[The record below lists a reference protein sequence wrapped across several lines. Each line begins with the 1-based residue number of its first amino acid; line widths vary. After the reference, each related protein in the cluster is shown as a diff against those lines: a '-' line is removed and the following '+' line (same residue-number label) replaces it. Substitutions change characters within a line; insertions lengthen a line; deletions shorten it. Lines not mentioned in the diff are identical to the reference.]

1 MAALI
6 TEYRDK
12 VRFEPERF
20 TPVPLGESAHT
31 RALLVCLEPG
41 QFIPVHRPAVDVTFV
56 ILEGTGAIVAGDE
69 EANVGPGAIAFVAAG
84 EARGLRASGPE
95 RLVALHVVSPPPT
108 AEDHGA
114 VMEGL
119 RRGSWR

>member
-6 TEYRDK
+6 RDFHDR
-12 VRFEPERF
+12 VQFQSGRFN
-20 TPVPLGESAHT
+20 PVPLAESERT

-41 QFIPVHRPAVDVTFV
+41 QFIPIHEPAVDVTFV
-56 ILEGTGAIVAGDE
+56 VLEGSGTIVAGAE
-69 EANVGPGAIAFVAAG
+69 EAAVGPGAVSFVPAG
-84 EARGLRASGPE
+84 ESRGLRAGNG

-108 AEDHGA
+108 AEDHTK
-114 VMEGL
+114 VMAGL

>member
-6 TEYRDK
+6 TDYREK
-12 VRFEPERF
+12 VRFERERF
-20 TPVPLGESAHT
+20 TPVPLGESAQT

-41 QFIPVHRPAVDVTFV
+41 QFIPVHQPAVDVTFV
-56 ILEGTGAIVAGDE
+56 ILEGSGAIVAGPN
-69 EANVGPGAIAFVAAG
+69 EASVGPGAIAFVAAG
-84 EARGLRASGPE
+84 EARGLRASGAE

-108 AEDHGA
+108 ADDHGA
-114 VMEGL
+114 VMDGL

>member
-6 TEYRDK
+6 TDYRDR

-20 TPVPLGESAHT
+20 TPVPLGESPRT

-41 QFIPVHRPAVDVTFV
+41 QFIPIHEPGVDVTFV
-56 ILEGTGAIVAGDE
+56 VLEGRGVMAAGAE
-69 EANVGPGAIAFVAAG
+69 EAAVGPGAVSFVPAG

>member
-6 TEYRDK
+6 ADYRDR
-12 VRFEPERF
+12 VRFEPQRF
-20 TPVPLGESAHT
+20 TPVPLAESART

-41 QFIPVHRPAVDVTFV
+41 QFIPIHEPNVDVTFV
-56 ILEGTGAIVAGDE
+56 VLEGAGVIVAGTE
-69 EANVGPGAIAFVAAG
+69 EARVGPGAVSFVPAG
-84 EARGLRASGPE
+84 EARGLRATE

-108 AEDHGA
+108 AEDHSA

-119 RRGSWR
+119 RRGSWRA

>member
-6 TEYRDK
+6 NDFHDR
-12 VRFEPERF
+12 VHFEPGRF
-20 TPVPLGESAHT
+20 TPVPLGESART

-41 QFIPVHRPAVDVTFV
+41 QFIPIHEPNVDVTFV
-56 ILEGTGAIVAGDE
+56 ILEGSGKIVAGTE
-69 EANVGPGAIAFVAAG
+69 EAAVGPGAVSFVPAG
-84 EARGLRASGPE
+84 EARGLHANGE

-108 AEDHGA
+108 SEDHTK